1 MKSRVQLIHFTG
13 IGGIGMS
20 GIAELLH
27 NQGFNVQGSD
37 AADSANV
44 QRLRDLGIP
53 VAIGHAAEHIGNA
66 EVVVV
71 TSAVNESNPE
81 LIAARERKIPV
92 IPRAEMLAE
101 LMRMKQGIAIA
112 GSHGKTTITS
122 MIAHAMEV
130 AGLDP
135 TYVIG
140 GRLMA
145 SGSNTRLGSSPWL
158 VAEADESDGSF
169 LHLSPMI
176 TVVSNIDPEHLD
188 HYGNF
193 ETLMAAF
200 AQFVNQTPFYGRVV
214 LHQEHPHV
222 ASLREHVHKPITTY
236 GSSPQAD
243 IHLIQSVSDGYGQ
256 ALTIGLH
263 DAQHHQIQTQ
273 ELYLP
278 MPGQHNAEN
287 ALAAIAVLRDL
298 DIDWKIIQKGFK
310 SFAGIQRRFQCFQT
324 RNTVLVDDYA
334 HHPKELLATLEA
346 ARTCWPERHI
356 TAIFQPHRYTR
367 TRDLMDEFL
376 GSFELANELVLLPVY
391 AASEEP
397 IEGATS
403 EALQQGLLRRGHRQV
418 SLVEDLDAAFN
429 AAQDAL
435 DNNHIVL
442 LMGAGS
448 IGSLAVRLRQA
459 LSKSEHGEES

>member
-1 MKSRVQLIHFTG
+1 MKSRVKLIHFTG

-20 GIAELLH
+20 GIAELLY
-27 NQGFNVQGSD
+27 NQGFDVQGSD
-37 AADSANV
+37 IADSPNV
-44 QRLRDLGIP
+44 QRLRSLGIH
-53 VAIGHAAEHIGNA
+53 VSIGHAAEHIKHA
-66 EVVVV
+66 DVVVI
-71 TSAVNESNPE
+71 TSATHASNPE
-81 LIAARERKIPV
+81 IIAAHARKIPV

-140 GRLMA
+140 GRLIA

-169 LHLSPMI
+169 LHLSPTI

-193 ETLMAAF
+193 ENLMAAF
-200 AQFVNQTPFYGRVV
+200 TQFVNQTPFYGRVV
-214 LHQEHPHV
+214 LHHEHPHV

-243 IHLIQSVSDGYGQ
+243 IHLLQSKQEGYIQK
-256 ALTIGLH
+256 LTIGLH
-263 DAQHHQIQTQ
+263 DEAQAQH
-273 ELYLP
+273 LNLP
-278 MPGQHNAEN
+278 MPGLHNAEN

-298 DIDWKIIQKGFK
+298 NIPWHVIQQGFE
-310 SFAGIQRRFQCFQT
+310 SFSGIQRRFQCNDIENGT
-324 RNTVLVDDYA
+324 LIDDYA
-334 HHPKELLATLEA
+334 HHPKELSATLKA
-346 ARTCWPERHI
+346 ARTCWPDKHI

-367 TRDLMDEFL
+367 TRDLMDDFL
-376 GSFELANELVLLPVY
+376 TCFELANELVLLPIY
-391 AASEEP
+391 AASEQP
-397 IEGATS
+397 IEGVTS
-403 EALQQGLLRRGHRQV
+403 QSLQQGLIRRGHRQV
-418 SLVEDLDAAFN
+418 SLLHDLDE
-429 AAQDAL
+429 AL
-435 DNNHIVL
+435 NHANSCLQQGHIVL
-442 LMGAGS
+442 MMGAGS
-448 IGSLAVRLRQA
+448 IGSVAATLRQQA
-459 LSKSEHGEES
+459 EGLQ

>member
-27 NQGFNVQGSD
+27 NQGFKVQGSD
-37 AADSANV
+37 VADSANV
-44 QRLRDLGIP
+44 QRLRNLGVP
-53 VAIGHAAEHIGNA
+53 VAIGHTAENIGDA

-81 LIAARERKIPV
+81 IMAARERNIPV

-145 SGSNTRLGSSPWL
+145 SGSNARLGSSPWL

-169 LHLSPMI
+169 LHLSPTI

-188 HYGNF
+188 HYGDF
-193 ETLMAAF
+193 ETLMTAF
-200 AQFVNQTPFYGRVV
+200 IQFVNQTPFYGRVV

-243 IHLIQSVSDGYGQ
+243 IHLIQSVSDGYAQ
-256 ALTIGLH
+256 ILTIGLH
-263 DAQHHQIQTQ
+263 GEKQTQ

-287 ALAAIAVLRDL
+287 ALAAIAVLLDL
-298 DIDWKIIQKGFK
+298 DIDWKTIQEGFK

-324 RNTVLVDDYA
+324 KNTVLVDDYA
-334 HHPKELLATLEA
+334 HHPKELLATLDA
-346 ARTCWPERHI
+346 ARTCWPDRHI

-376 GSFELANELVLLPVY
+376 GSFELANELILLPVY

-418 SLVEDLDAAFN
+418 SLANDLDAAFTS
-429 AAQDAL
+429 AKHAL
-435 DNNHIVL
+435 DENHIVL
-442 LMGAGS
+442 LLGAGS

-459 LSKSEHGEES
+459 LGEKS

>member
-27 NQGFNVQGSD
+27 NQGFVVQGSD
-37 AADSANV
+37 AADSPNV
-44 QRLRDLGIP
+44 QRLRDLGIS
-53 VAIGHAAEHIGNA
+53 VAIGHAAEHIGDA
-66 EVVVV
+66 QVVVV
-71 TSAVNESNPE
+71 TSAVNDANPE
-81 LIAARERKIPV
+81 ILAARACNIPV

-145 SGSNTRLGSSPWL
+145 SGSNTRLGGSPWL
-158 VAEADESDGSF
+158 VVEADESDGSF
-169 LHLSPMI
+169 LHLSPTI

-188 HYGNF
+188 HYGDF

-200 AQFVNQTPFYGRVV
+200 VQFVNQTPFYGRVI

-236 GSSPQAD
+236 GCSPQAD
-243 IHLIQSVSDGYGQ
+243 IHLIQSSCDSYAQ
-256 ALTIGLH
+256 QLTIGMH
-263 DAQHHQIQTQ
+263 DAQSDRVQTQ
-273 ELYLP
+273 QLYLP
-278 MPGQHNAEN
+278 MPGLHNAEN

-298 DIDWKIIQKGFK
+298 GIDWPTIQQGFK
-310 SFAGIQRRFQCFQT
+310 SFSGIQRRFQCFS
-324 RNTVLVDDYA
+324 NNNSVLVDDYA
-334 HHPKELLATLEA
+334 HHPKEVMATLEA
-346 ARTCWPERHI
+346 ARTCWADRHI

-367 TRDLMDEFL
+367 TRDLMEEFL
-376 GSFELANELVLLPVY
+376 GSFELANELILLPVY
-391 AASEEP
+391 AASEAP

-403 EALQQGLLRRGHRQV
+403 KALQQGLLRRGHRQV
-418 SLVEDLDAAFN
+418 SLVDDLDAAFVSAL
-429 AAQDAL
+429 AALND
-435 DNNHIVL
+435 NHIVL

-448 IGSLAVRLRQA
+448 IGLLGARLRHA
-459 LSKSEHGEES
+459 LGQESQ